1 MCVGVEVDELQM
13 EMGSLNGWLYVQ
25 IELWSFW

>member
-13 EMGSLNGWLYVQ
+13 EMGSLNSWLYVQ